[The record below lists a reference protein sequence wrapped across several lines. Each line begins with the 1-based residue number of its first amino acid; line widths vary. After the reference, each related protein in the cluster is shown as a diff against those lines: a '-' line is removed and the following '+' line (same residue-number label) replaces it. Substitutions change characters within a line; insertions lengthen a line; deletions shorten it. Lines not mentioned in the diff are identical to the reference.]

1 MEVLAQLEG
10 LPLPWSELHT
20 TLLPARVAGFH
31 LDMLDVLAASGQIVW
46 VGNGPLGTRDGR
58 LVIYRRDH
66 AGRLLEPPA
75 GLEESTAL
83 HDALLTQL
91 DGRGASF
98 LFELEQGVREALGEV
113 ASDELEA
120 ALWDLVWAGVIT
132 NDTFAPLR
140 ALGASR
146 SRNPRRRGQPS
157 LAGGRWS
164 RVSQLVD
171 TRPTDTER
179 SLARAEMILERYGI
193 VSREAAITEELSSGF
208 GPLYRVLT
216 AMEDAGRIRRGYF
229 IEGLSGA
236 QFARPGVIDR
246 LRASRAPIDEDPQ
259 SLDDAAVLVLPA
271 TDPANIFGALLP
283 WPATGG
289 GEAQRPRRVAGAWVI
304 LVRGRAVLYLGP
316 GGRQLLT
323 FPGSLHDE
331 RELDLALKA
340 LHRLPRGVRRRSPVI
355 EKIDG
360 VNARESVHFERMR
373 RCGFE
378 SEYRGLAPR
387 LSAVS

>member
-1 MEVLAQLEG
+1 M
-10 LPLPWSELHT
+10 
-20 TLLPARVAGFH
+20 
-31 LDMLDVLAASGQIVW
+31 LAASGELVW
-46 VGNGPLGTRDGR
+46 VGAGALGVRDGR
-58 LVIYRRDH
+58 VALYRRARARD
-66 AGRLLEPPA
+66 LLGMPEPPGDLDPA
-75 GLEESTAL
+75 QRAVLEHL
-83 HDALLTQL
+83 
-91 DGRGASF
+91 GRRGACF
-98 LFELEQGVREALGEV
+98 VTELEQAV
-113 ASDELEA
+113 AASGLRVGRRDLEA
-120 ALWDLVWAGVIT
+120 ALWRLVWAGLIT

-179 SLARAEMILERYGI
+179 SLARAEMLLERYGI